1 MIQRKPL
8 RDEIQKEIIARIT
21 DGRLAPGQRINETH
35 LATDLGISRTPL
47 REAMI
52 TLGASGF
59 LHSDMGKGYLVPA
72 LEANEFA
79 DLQAVVVLLAPAAL
93 GLTGPPAPG
102 RLMELSNLLGRARL
116 PRGQGL
122 SLDEAVF
129 RWTWLLV
136 EDCPNNL
143 LRIEVLRLVGLSRR
157 YWRAAADNGLDP
169 APLLQSY
176 AGIYESLRTKKLPEA
191 QQAWSDHIARFSA
204 QAGSVV
210 AGV

>member
-93 GLTGPPAPG
+93 DRISCRRFQRLGP
-102 RLMELSNLLGRARL
+102 
-116 PRGQGL
+116 QGHAH
-122 SLDEAVF
+122 EA
-129 RWTWLLV
+129 
-136 EDCPNNL
+136 
-143 LRIEVLRLVGLSRR
+143 
-157 YWRAAADNGLDP
+157 
-169 APLLQSY
+169 
-176 AGIYESLRTKKLPEA
+176 A
-191 QQAWSDHIARFSA
+191 QKR
-204 QAGSVV
+204 
-210 AGV
+210 